1 MAYFRQQ
8 AEAET
13 TSKPEVKVGKLQSR
27 NTFESRHQE
36 SNDTDSAK
44 VNYLLYIYIYW
55 WNIWH
60 LMLSFLNE
68 AAKNAGKAIVF
79 WPVLVNKTKDDP
91 KSTDIYLII
100 AVQEDLKVCIA

>member
-36 SNDTDSAK
+36 SNDNDSVK
-44 VNYLLYIYIYW
+44 VKYLLYIYIY
-55 WNIWH
+55 
-60 LMLSFLNE
+60 
-68 AAKNAGKAIVF
+68 
-79 WPVLVNKTKDDP
+79 
-91 KSTDIYLII
+91 
-100 AVQEDLKVCIA
+100 